1 MSSGSLSDDDFA
13 GSSDIEDDYY
23 GSDDEGSEMD
33 FEQTEDI
40 GFSDLTDEKER
51 KKAYE
56 VDFKVVPLPDIISAQ
71 ANASNHVAGI
81 LDLSTEQA
89 AALLRSFKWNKER
102 LIERYMENPQ
112 EILDQAGVVLDSDK
126 ITITERPTGFLCE
139 ICYDDSP
146 VGGALGLSCGH
157 VFCHGCYEQY
167 LTQKIN
173 EEGECRRILCP
184 ESGCSVLVDEANIKR
199 IISPSTL
206 TKYRRLQDKAYIAD
220 LDNLRWCPAPNCEN
234 AVECRLA
241 HHNFDTVVPT
251 VSCACGHDF
260 CFGCGLDNHQPASC
274 GLVKMW
280 QKKCAD
286 DSETANWISANT
298 KECGKCQST
307 IEKNGGCNHMTCRKC
322 KYEFCWVCM
331 GPWSEHGSSWY
342 NCNRFEENSSSDA
355 RDQQAK
361 SRASLE
367 RYLHYYNRFANH
379 EQSAKLDRDLYMK
392 TEKKMEE
399 MQRTSELSWIEVQ
412 FLKKAVDVLTSC
424 RMTLRWTYAFAYY
437 LIKDNI
443 TELFEDNQRDLEVAV
458 EALSELLEKPIEKE
472 KIAEL
477 RQQVLNKTVYVASR
491 REVVLDD
498 TAKGLVEGRWKYFC
512 EVPSIIVGK

>member
-1 MSSGSLSDDDFA
+1 
-13 GSSDIEDDYY
+13 
-23 GSDDEGSEMD
+23 MD

-126 ITITERPTGFLCE
+126 ITITQRPAGFLCE

-157 VFCHGCYEQY
+157 IFCHGCYEQY

-206 TKYRRLQDKAYIAD
+206 TK
-220 LDNLRWCPAPNCEN
+220 
-234 AVECRLA
+234 
-241 HHNFDTVVPT
+241 
-251 VSCACGHDF
+251 
-260 CFGCGLDNHQPASC
+260 
-274 GLVKMW
+274 
-280 QKKCAD
+280 
-286 DSETANWISANT
+286 
-298 KECGKCQST
+298 
-307 IEKNGGCNHMTCRKC
+307 
-322 KYEFCWVCM
+322 
-331 GPWSEHGSSWY
+331 
-342 NCNRFEENSSSDA
+342 
-355 RDQQAK
+355 
-361 SRASLE
+361 
-367 RYLHYYNRFANH
+367 
-379 EQSAKLDRDLYMK
+379 
-392 TEKKMEE
+392 
-399 MQRTSELSWIEVQ
+399 
-412 FLKKAVDVLTSC
+412 
-424 RMTLRWTYAFAYY
+424 
-437 LIKDNI
+437 
-443 TELFEDNQRDLEVAV
+443 
-458 EALSELLEKPIEKE
+458 
-472 KIAEL
+472 
-477 RQQVLNKTVYVASR
+477 
-491 REVVLDD
+491 
-498 TAKGLVEGRWKYFC
+498 
-512 EVPSIIVGK
+512 